1 MNRSSIFFTSFRMFF
16 ILFGIALLNIFLPYH
31 YISLFFLGVTFYFFS
46 ISLKEKNFFI
56 ITCTLI
62 ITSFFETS
70 QGVPFL
76 SVFLLF
82 LLISLFFQPFI
93 EKIFSLE
100 KISIP
105 LAILSLYSALFIL
118 FYLTHTPLQ
127 IHIFFILFGN
137 MLLEAILFWIF
148 L

>member
-1 MNRSSIFFTSFRMFF
+1 MNRSSTFFTSFRMFF

-46 ISLKEKNFFI
+46 ISLKEKKLFI
-56 ITCTLI
+56 AISALFV
-62 ITSFFETS
+62 TSLFETS

-76 SVFLLF
+76 SVFLIF
-82 LLISLFFQPFI
+82 IAISLFVQPFI
-93 EKIFSLE
+93 EKIFSLQ

-105 LAILSLYSALFIL
+105 LTIFSLYSAIFIL

-137 MLLEAILFWIF
+137 MFLEAILFWIF